1 MSRTFFI
8 IVMLTVSYSI
18 TLLAQSQTRLTGE
31 ICSEHNIPISD
42 AIIVL
47 RDSLETQE
55 TFGVAY
61 SDSLGHFSLAMPD
74 SRVNQLVIMNLG
86 YKQAVYPLSK
96 QSKHIK
102 VVLYEDGS
110 LDLDGV
116 VVKGIRQRTK
126 VESDR
131 LVYDMATNPFGKD
144 NALEAFKYVP
154 FVASDGQRFSIVG
167 KSETKI
173 YVNGKEKKLS
183 SDAVSVYLQS
193 LPAEQIESIE
203 VIHSPNSSFRGE
215 GNFGIINIRL
225 KQAENEGLQGSASA
239 QVWRTHY
246 MKERVN
252 LNLTYHKNKLTLNGT
267 VGLSNQSDY
276 KEEETQSLMKET
288 VVSTWQN
295 SKTTGYTRRA
305 NAMLDWM
312 YQLSTKDEIGGNANF
327 SYSKL
332 NWTATGHLRQLDA
345 GNQQLLN
352 VQHDND
358 LDRDR
363 ADAGIN
369 LFYQHIFDRPKQVLN
384 IDLDYTYS
392 RNKQFVWNRMD
403 YIDDD
408 MQYLSP
414 YNYYQE
420 IVPQTS
426 HVWSG
431 KVEYQQSVGNNHYT
445 AGLDSYYSEID
456 NRDTFL
462 QKVDDNYVE
471 DPLQSNHFALQEW
484 TSALFFSWRKMW
496 TSSFSTRL
504 GSRLEYTDYQT
515 QQYTTGQTEKNDFLR
530 ILPNLYITYEASP
543 NHVFSYIFSNRMERP
558 AFSLFNPFKV
568 YTSATS
574 YTTGNAKL
582 KPEIMYG
589 QTFQYQFF
597 KRYIFQATYQR
608 VKNPIYELSFATK
621 ENIEVTT
628 PVNAKL
634 FEYVLLALNTNT
646 SYLKGYA
653 SLDVTFSYLWQR
665 MSNTYY
671 NDVPVQGY
679 HNGVFQVDL
688 NNNFTLSKRHNVS
701 FDFNISYNTKD
712 ISYYTETPGKFYL
725 YGQLRKRF
733 HNCQLSLYGFCN
745 LYMYDDNL
753 TTRWRNIYET
763 DNIQRISLIRG
774 EPVGVG
780 IRFNY
785 TFGNKKVNGTKD
797 RKTSGSEAKRRL

>member
-1 MSRTFFI
+1 MSKTFLFI
-8 IVMLTVSYSI
+8 IIFSVCYIGSLF
-18 TLLAQSQTRLTGE
+18 AQSHTKLTGE
-31 ICSEHNIPISD
+31 IRSKHDTPIPD
-42 AIIVL
+42 AVIIL
-47 RDSLETQE
+47 RDSLNTQE
-55 TFGVAY
+55 TFGIAY
-61 SDSLGHFSLAMPD
+61 SDSLGYFSLPMSDKRA
-74 SRVNQLVIMNLG
+74 NQLVIMNLG
-86 YKQAVYPLSK
+86 YKQAIYSLSQ

-102 VVLYEDGS
+102 VILYEDGNLN
-110 LDLDGV
+110 LDEV

-144 NALEAFKYVP
+144 NVLEAFKYVP
-154 FVASDGQRFSIVG
+154 FVASDGQRFSIIG

-173 YVNGKEKKLS
+173 YINGKEKKLS
-183 SDAVSVYLQS
+183 PDAVSVYLQS
-193 LPAEQIESIE
+193 LPAEQIERIE

-225 KQAENEGLQGSASA
+225 KKAENEGLQGTASA

-246 MKERVN
+246 MKERIN

-267 VGLSNQSDY
+267 AGFSNQSDY
-276 KEEETQSLMKET
+276 KKEEIQSLMKET
-288 VVSTWQN
+288 AVSTRQN
-295 SKTTGYTRRA
+295 SKVTGFTRRT
-305 NAMLDWM
+305 NAMLDWL
-312 YQLSTKDEIGGNANF
+312 YQISTKDELGGNANF

-332 NWTATGHLRQLDA
+332 NWTDTGRLCQLNA
-345 GNQQLLN
+345 ESQQLLN

-358 LDRDR
+358 LKRDR
-363 ADAGIN
+363 SDAGIN
-369 LFYQHIFDRPKQVLN
+369 LFYQHTFDHTKQVLN

-392 RNKQFVWNRMD
+392 KNKQFVWNRMNH
-403 YIDDD
+403 IDNDL
-408 MQYLSP
+408 QYLSP
-414 YNYYQE
+414 YNYYKE

-431 KVEYQQSVGNNHYT
+431 KIEYQQRVGDNHYT
-445 AGLDSYYSEID
+445 IGLDSYYSKID

-462 QKVDDNYVE
+462 QNKDDDYIK
-471 DPLQSNHFALQEW
+471 DPSQSNHFALQEW
-484 TSALFFSWRKMW
+484 TSALFFSWQRKW
-496 TSSFSTRL
+496 TSAFSTRL

-515 QQYTTGQTEKNDFLR
+515 RQYTTGETEENDFLR
-530 ILPNLYITYEASP
+530 ILPNLYITYKASP

-558 AFSLFNPFKV
+558 IFSLFNPFKV

-608 VKNPIYELSFATK
+608 VKNPIYELSFATQ

-646 SYLKGYA
+646 SYLNEYA
-653 SLDVTFSYLWQR
+653 SLNVTLSYLWQR
-665 MSNTYY
+665 MNNTYY
-671 NDVPVQGY
+671 NEVPIKGY

-688 NNNFTLSKRHNVS
+688 NNNFTLSKQHNLS
-701 FDFNISYNTKD
+701 FDFNIAYNTKD
-712 ISYYTETPGKFYL
+712 ISYYTETPSKFYL
-725 YGQLRKRF
+725 YAQLRKRF
-733 HNCQLSLYGFCN
+733 RNCQLSLYGFCN
-745 LYMYDDNL
+745 LYMYDNNL

-763 DNIQRISLIRG
+763 NNIQRISLIHG
-774 EPVGVG
+774 EPIGFG

-785 TFGNKKVNGTKD
+785 TFGNKKVNGTQG